1 MALAIA
7 AEADALVPEIGI
19 SEKVKV
25 RGLPHRG
32 GTQDGR
38 DRLRAPPSPLAADRL
53 VSRRRWVRV
62 RPMAGLSSYSSQTEA
77 RDPSFLPWAPFF
89 PHPITLGPS
98 GDRLGTT

>member
-38 DRLRAPPSPLAADRL
+38 DRLRGPHRL
-53 VSRRRWVRV
+53 
-62 RPMAGLSSYSSQTEA
+62 
-77 RDPSFLPWAPFF
+77 
-89 PHPITLGPS
+89 
-98 GDRLGTT
+98 

>member
-32 GTQDGR
+32 VR
-38 DRLRAPPSPLAADRL
+38 KMAAT
-53 VSRRRWVRV
+53 V
-62 RPMAGLSSYSSQTEA
+62 
-77 RDPSFLPWAPFF
+77 
-89 PHPITLGPS
+89 
-98 GDRLGTT
+98 